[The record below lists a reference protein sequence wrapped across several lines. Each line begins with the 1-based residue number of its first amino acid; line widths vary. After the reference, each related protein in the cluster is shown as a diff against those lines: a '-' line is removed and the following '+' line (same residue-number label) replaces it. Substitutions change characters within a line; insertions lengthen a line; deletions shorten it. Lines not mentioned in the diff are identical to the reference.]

1 MTFNEKYEKLKIAVE
16 KMYENGATKNDA
28 RCFLIGYVS
37 SIDDDVYT
45 GKELGKL
52 FDLTFKKA
60 PEAGTSKGKSK

>member
-1 MTFNEKYEKLKIAVE
+1 MTFNEKYKKLKIAVE

-37 SIDDDVYT
+37 SIDDVYT

-52 FDLTFKKA
+52 FDLTFKNA